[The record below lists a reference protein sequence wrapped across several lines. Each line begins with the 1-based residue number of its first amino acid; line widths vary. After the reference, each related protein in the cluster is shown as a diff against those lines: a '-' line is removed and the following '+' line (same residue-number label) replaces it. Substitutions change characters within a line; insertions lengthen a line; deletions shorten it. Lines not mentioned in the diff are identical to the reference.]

1 MGGATVKCHFY
12 KNSESSCAKM
22 IEHIEIEDKRTA
34 SVLKRVNGKYH
45 DVSFGVD
52 EV

>member
-1 MGGATVKCHFY
+1 MGRAPVKCHI
-12 KNSESSCAKM
+12 KKDSGSSCTKINEHVE
-22 IEHIEIEDKRTA
+22 IEHKRTA
-34 SVLKRVNGKYH
+34 SVLKRVGMYH